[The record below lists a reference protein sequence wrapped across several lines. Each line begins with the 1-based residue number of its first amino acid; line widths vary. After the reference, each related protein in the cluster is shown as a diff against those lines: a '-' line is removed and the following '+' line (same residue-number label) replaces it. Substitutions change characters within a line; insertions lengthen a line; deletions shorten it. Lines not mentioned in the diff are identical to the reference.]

1 MKKCLESLEMGLSNE
16 EIKNRGN
23 IFVCQMCNEGYGF
36 ECNLSIPLLPINKL
50 AGGSIPIHE
59 QMFESAESSKVE
71 LQTTL
76 LT

>member
-16 EIKNRGN
+16 EIKNRGH
-23 IFVCQMCNEGYGF
+23 IFTFQMCNEGYGF
-36 ECNLSIPLLPINKL
+36 ECNLSIPLPPINKL

-59 QMFESAESSKVE
+59 QMFESAESPKVE
-71 LQTTL
+71 LHTTL

>member
-1 MKKCLESLEMGLSNE
+1 
-16 EIKNRGN
+16 
-23 IFVCQMCNEGYGF
+23 MCNEGYGF
-36 ECNLSIPLLPINKL
+36 EWNLSIPLPPINKL

>member
-1 MKKCLESLEMGLSNE
+1 
-16 EIKNRGN
+16 
-23 IFVCQMCNEGYGF
+23 MCNEGYGF
-36 ECNLSIPLLPINKL
+36 KCNLSIPLPPINKL

>member
-1 MKKCLESLEMGLSNE
+1 
-16 EIKNRGN
+16 
-23 IFVCQMCNEGYGF
+23 MCNEGYGF
-36 ECNLSIPLLPINKL
+36 ECTLSIPLLSINKL